1 MIEQFGLA
9 CAKTNRKATRT
20 SVCTTSEVDF
30 SEGYLIIKMFIV
42 RGAVRLRVRQLS
54 LTLEPVG

>member
-20 SVCTTSEVDF
+20 AVCTTSEVDF

-42 RGAVRLRVRQLS
+42 RGAAM
-54 LTLEPVG
+54 TLEPVG